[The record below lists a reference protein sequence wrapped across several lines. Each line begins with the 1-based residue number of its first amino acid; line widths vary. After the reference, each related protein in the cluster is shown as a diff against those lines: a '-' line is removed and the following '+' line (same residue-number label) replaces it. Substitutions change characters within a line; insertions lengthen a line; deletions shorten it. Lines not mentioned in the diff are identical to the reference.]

1 VRVTIGEEVL
11 KTRKK
16 KDTLEMPPVWTD
28 EIVTINVPKIIKNC
42 LIEVLDDGELVGECV
57 LKVEDLLKET
67 KEKHY
72 DEDILFKDSIAGTL
86 RFQTIIGENVQ
97 FS

>member
-1 VRVTIGEEVL
+1 ML

-42 LIEVLDDGELVGECV
+42 LIEVMDDGELVGECL